1 MVILTIKCIHQIKES
16 NLENT
21 STGKRHSS
29 TVIST
34 RLRKAA
40 QDAKNNRTVKTLN
53 HKVKKCSEY
62 VTKEYL
68 QKLGKEVK
76 LYDGVTTWFSRINSY
91 AEELGVKVEHYIV
104 SSGNKE
110 IIEGT
115 SIAKEFKEI
124 YGCVFEV

>member
-68 QKLGKEVK
+68 QKLKWK
-76 LYDGVTTWFSRINSY
+76 TT
-91 AEELGVKVEHYIV
+91 
-104 SSGNKE
+104 
-110 IIEGT
+110 
-115 SIAKEFKEI
+115 IA
-124 YGCVFEV
+124 